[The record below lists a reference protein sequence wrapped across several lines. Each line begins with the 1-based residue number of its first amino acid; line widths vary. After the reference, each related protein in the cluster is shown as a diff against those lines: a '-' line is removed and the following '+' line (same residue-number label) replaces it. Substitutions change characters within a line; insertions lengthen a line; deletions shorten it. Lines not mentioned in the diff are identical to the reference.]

1 MLEFNK
7 FCLTVP
13 EVLLRLLLRLLFAG
27 ESSVVEGSLG
37 AVLEIVNLRLRP
49 LASLTSAVVIV
60 ATLLSKLESMVAV
73 TTFCIKAFCLAA
85 NSGSREREDLLEAT
99 GSEVEGLKKVAVS
112 FYLHSQI
119 LDRAERYRRADHQH
133 Y

>member
-1 MLEFNK
+1 M
-7 FCLTVP
+7 
-13 EVLLRLLLRLLFAG
+13 A
-27 ESSVVEGSLG
+27 EGSLR

-49 LASLTSAVVIV
+49 LASLTSAVVTTLAV

>member
-1 MLEFNK
+1 MRNF
-7 FCLTVP
+7 
-13 EVLLRLLLRLLFAG
+13 FAG
-27 ESSVVEGSLG
+27 ESSEGSLE
-37 AVLEIVNLRLRP
+37 VFRFNFRLRP
-49 LASLTSAVVIV
+49 LASTSVLA
-60 ATLLSKLESMVAV
+60 ALDSWLEASMVAV

-85 NSGSREREDLLEAT
+85 NSGSRDREDRLEAAT
-99 GSEVEGLKKVAVS
+99 GSEEGLKKVEAS